1 MRPSQL
7 AHDAAWRVMPRRLE
21 GVQANNNGL
30 WIDAWSRTPG
40 DGLRPLRWWR
50 NQRSPS
56 PTKRAGG

>member
-30 WIDAWSRTPG
+30 WIDAWSRTN
-40 DGLRPLRWWR
+40 WWW
-50 NQRSPS
+50 
-56 PTKRAGG
+56 